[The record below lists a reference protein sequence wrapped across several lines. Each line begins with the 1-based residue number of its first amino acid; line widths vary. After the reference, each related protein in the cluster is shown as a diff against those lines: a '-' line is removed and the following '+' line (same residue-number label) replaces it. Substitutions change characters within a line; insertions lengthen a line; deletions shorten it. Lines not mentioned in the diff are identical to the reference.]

1 LQGVNNAALV
11 AINNTLKREL
21 AEQQNQLLIDHQDE
35 TIIDGGAANTT
46 QFHYILSPTSYERGA
61 NFSMTP
67 TGPTGTNASG
77 VILRFDANQG
87 ATGTANYVFP
97 NRRDLLFRQP
107 ADQ

>member
-1 LQGVNNAALV
+1 
-11 AINNTLKREL
+11 
-21 AEQQNQLLIDHQDE
+21 
-35 TIIDGGAANTT
+35 
-46 QFHYILSPTSYERGA
+46 
-61 NFSMTP
+61 MTP

-107 ADQ
+107 AVQ